1 MLWRRT
7 DLEAAGGIWAL
18 ASEPAED
25 AAATKVVRGLGLNV
39 RLADGAFPQPLGMRT
54 AAQVWSRQLRW
65 ARLRRITFPGF
76 FALEITSGLLA
87 PLAALVLATQVL
99 DVETMPLAAAYAA
112 VWLAVEA
119 WLAATV
125 EWPLTWRSPIMWLL
139 REALLPLLWLRA
151 WFGNTMS
158 WRGNAMTVADEQ
170 SWLARP

>member
-1 MLWRRT
+1 MLWRRS

-25 AAATKVVRGLGLNV
+25 AAATKVVRGLGLRV

-76 FALEITSGLLA
+76 FALEIASGLLA
-87 PLAALVLATQVL
+87 PLASLVLATQVL
-99 DVETMPLAAAYAA
+99 DVETMPLAAAYVAA
-112 VWLAVEA
+112 WLAAEA
-119 WLAATV
+119 WLAAAV
-125 EWPLTWRSPIMWLL
+125 DWPLTWRSPVMWLL
-139 REALLPLLWLRA
+139 REALLPLLWLQA
-151 WFGNTMS
+151 WFGNTLS
-158 WRGNAMTVADEQ
+158 WRGNDMTVAHEE

>member
-1 MLWRRT
+1 M
-7 DLEAAGGIWAL
+7 
-18 ASEPAED
+18 
-25 AAATKVVRGLGLNV
+25 
-39 RLADGAFPQPLGMRT
+39 
-54 AAQVWSRQLRW
+54 WSRQLRW

-99 DVETMPLAAAYAA
+99 DVETMPLAAAYVA

-119 WLAATV
+119 WLAAAV
-125 EWPLTWRSPIMWLL
+125 DWPLSWRSPVMWVL
-139 REALLPLLWLRA
+139 REALLPLLWVRA

-158 WRGNAMTVADEQ
+158 WRGNDMTVADEQ